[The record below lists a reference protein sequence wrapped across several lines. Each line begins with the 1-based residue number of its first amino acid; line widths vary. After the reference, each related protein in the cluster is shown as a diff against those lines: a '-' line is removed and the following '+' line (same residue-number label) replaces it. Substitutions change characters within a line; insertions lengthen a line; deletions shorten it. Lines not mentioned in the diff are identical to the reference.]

1 MILTACAKRG
11 VIRDDLSAQ
20 MEKDYPVL
28 EESQEEGGNVQVMPE
43 QVVEPETYP
52 KVEIITQGESEEVR
66 KGEDIDEE
74 REKALERAKDEA
86 ILQSA
91 GNYVNPELLVKE
103 RENLLKIFEPRRDE
117 IIGHYRVVS
126 EYKDKDG
133 FYTVKISAK
142 IREDLV
148 KTLLMENLY
157 DNRVIVVTSEKNMG
171 NLMDRHILEQE
182 LISRVKE
189 KGYEIMDFRTM
200 NHDKVKKL
208 VASIR
213 EGNTESV
220 KKLGLYCLTDIVIV
234 GYVESEFSE
243 VTREIYSAHASGQV
257 KIHLIGSSKE
267 LLSLTKHSV
276 KGFGSDE
283 QKAGLDALRKIAPE
297 IAGEAVQILPE
308 ILTRNVTLMI
318 TQIGN
323 YFNYRKAREMIS
335 RIPYVDEVTEGTQD
349 FGAEEVTLYLRTTKD
364 VDYIA
369 GKISELKKFVIKGI
383 TNGGIVLESRK
394 I

>member
-1 MILTACAKRG
+1 
-11 VIRDDLSAQ
+11 
-20 MEKDYPVL
+20 
-28 EESQEEGGNVQVMPE
+28 
-43 QVVEPETYP
+43 
-52 KVEIITQGESEEVR
+52 
-66 KGEDIDEE
+66 
-74 REKALERAKDEA
+74 
-86 ILQSA
+86 
-91 GNYVNPELLVKE
+91 VNPELLVKE